1 MERAF
6 QVVSEMGKDNGSEG
20 AQPAG
25 EAEGEGE
32 GEGEGGARGAQQ
44 PVQARAHHPT
54 RSLNCLPHPDPWEPH
69 HWGETLDCNL
79 KKKKRRN
86 SESE

>member
-6 QVVSEMGKDNGSEG
+6 QVVSEMGKDSGSEG

-32 GEGEGGARGAQQ
+32 GEGEGERGGGAGGAADCTIAGA
-44 PVQARAHHPT
+44 PSNTLPELSSSP
-54 RSLNCLPHPDPWEPH
+54 RSMGTTSL
-69 HWGETLDCNL
+69 GEDA
-79 KKKKRRN
+79 
-86 SESE
+86 